1 MTWRGKNETVRIGCN
16 RRCTPCIQRCR
27 VPESARGGQRQ
38 YENTLHKELLMT
50 PATSTYRSR
59 FARAVFDLLNPI
71 PYGLFV
77 GTLIFDITY
86 AATGNVF
93 WGKGAAWL
101 VTTGLFFA
109 IIPRLIN
116 LCHVW
121 LFSRN
126 RVMRVERVDFWL
138 NLLGIVAA
146 ILNAF
151 VHSRDAYAMV
161 PENVVLSVI
170 TVALLSIGQ
179 FAVAFARFDFKGAAH
194 E

>member
-1 MTWRGKNETVRIGCN
+1 
-16 RRCTPCIQRCR
+16 
-27 VPESARGGQRQ
+27 
-38 YENTLHKELLMT
+38 MT

-126 RVMRVERVDFWL
+126 LVMRVEEIKEVQRR
-138 NLLGIVAA
+138 G
-146 ILNAF
+146 NAF
-151 VHSRDAYAMV
+151 EKDLLTKKAKKIQVIREA
-161 PENVVLSVI
+161 ENKLLPVEKNSFVVFIQGS
-170 TVALLSIGQ
+170 ALQNKIRK
-179 FAVAFARFDFKGAAH
+179 V
-194 E
+194 

>member
-1 MTWRGKNETVRIGCN
+1 
-16 RRCTPCIQRCR
+16 
-27 VPESARGGQRQ
+27 
-38 YENTLHKELLMT
+38 MT
-50 PATSTYRSR
+50 PSTSTYPSR

-77 GTLIFDITY
+77 GTLVFDVTY

-109 IIPRLIN
+109 IIPRVIN

-126 RVMRVERVDFWL
+126 QVARIERIDFWL
-138 NLLGIVAA
+138 NLVGIVAA
-146 ILNAF
+146 IVNAF
-151 VHSRDAYAMV
+151 VHSRDAYGMV
-161 PENVVLSVI
+161 PQNVILSVI

-179 FAVAFARFDFKGAAH
+179 FALAFASFDFKGAAL

>member
-1 MTWRGKNETVRIGCN
+1 
-16 RRCTPCIQRCR
+16 
-27 VPESARGGQRQ
+27 
-38 YENTLHKELLMT
+38 MT
-50 PATSTYRSR
+50 PAASTYRSR

-86 AATGNVF
+86 ALTRNVF

-109 IIPRLIN
+109 IVPRVIN
-116 LCHVW
+116 LGHVW

-126 RVMRVERVDFWL
+126 RVARMERIDFWL

-146 ILNAF
+146 IFNAF
-151 VHSRDAYAMV
+151 VHSRDAYGMV
-161 PENVVLSVI
+161 PENVIFSVI

-179 FAVAFARFDFKGAAH
+179 FALAFARFDFEGATR

>member
-1 MTWRGKNETVRIGCN
+1 
-16 RRCTPCIQRCR
+16 
-27 VPESARGGQRQ
+27 
-38 YENTLHKELLMT
+38 MT
-50 PATSTYRSR
+50 PATPAYRSR
-59 FARAVFDLLNPI
+59 FATAVFDLFNPI

-86 AATGNVF
+86 AVSGNVF

-101 VTTGLFFA
+101 VTTALFFA

-121 LFSRN
+121 IAPRGMVAGIEKLA
-126 RVMRVERVDFWL
+126 FWL
-138 NLLGIVAA
+138 NLLGIIAA
-146 ILNAF
+146 IVNAF

-161 PENVVLSVI
+161 PENVILSVI

-179 FAVAFARFDFKGAAH
+179 FALGFARFDFKGAAR

>member
-1 MTWRGKNETVRIGCN
+1 
-16 RRCTPCIQRCR
+16 
-27 VPESARGGQRQ
+27 
-38 YENTLHKELLMT
+38 MT
-50 PATSTYRSR
+50 PAASTYRSR
-59 FARAVFDLLNPI
+59 FASAFFDLLNPI

-86 AATGNVF
+86 AATRNVF

-109 IIPRLIN
+109 IVPRVIN

-126 RVMRVERVDFWL
+126 RVAHVERIDFWL

-151 VHSRDAYAMV
+151 VHSRDAYGMV
-161 PENVVLSVI
+161 PQNVILSVI
-170 TVALLSIGQ
+170 TVVLLSIGQ
-179 FAVAFARFDFKGAAH
+179 FALAFARVNFEGAAR